1 MFNPL
6 LVCWNIPNSIE
17 RFPTW
22 NTLFNPLNLP
32 ALCNRVSKTIH
43 QISIFFWRCCN
54 AASRLLSDKHEP
66 DAAHYQCWS
75 LWKPSL
81 SENPEGGYM
90 ISPQVVFDVAD
101 KYGFVG
107 LTALVLI
114 FFLSFLKSKS
124 KKLTPFKVS
133 LAIGYLNVSIS
144 VKPKPDR

>member
-1 MFNPL
+1 
-6 LVCWNIPNSIE
+6 
-17 RFPTW
+17 
-22 NTLFNPLNLP
+22 
-32 ALCNRVSKTIH
+32 
-43 QISIFFWRCCN
+43 
-54 AASRLLSDKHEP
+54 
-66 DAAHYQCWS
+66 
-75 LWKPSL
+75 
-81 SENPEGGYM
+81 M